1 MRTKQSKER
10 LISIHFTD
18 RLSPKGRNI
27 AGFGEWML
35 GWRQRQLAAL
45 AHQQWCQSPE
55 AVFRPLF
62 DPKEIW
68 RLGLDSPPRSLDHN
82 ALRNALA
89 VFGITPIEYGLI
101 AGDDCSHACLKAI
114 EVGKTV

>member
-18 RLSPKGRNI
+18 RLNPKGRNI

-35 GWRQRQLAAL
+35 GRRQLQFAAL
-45 AHQQWCQSPE
+45 AHPKWHQSPV

-62 DPKEIW
+62 GSNKLETLA
-68 RLGLDSPPRSLDHN
+68 RDSSLSRF
-82 ALRNALA
+82 AELA
-89 VFGITPIEYGLI
+89 HLE
-101 AGDDCSHACLKAI
+101 
-114 EVGKTV
+114 